1 MNQLLISIIIPI
13 YNVEKYL
20 PKCLDSVINQ
30 TYSNLD
36 IVLVDDGSPDKS
48 GNICDEYAHKDPR
61 IQVLHKENEG
71 VDKARFSGLS
81 IANGDFVMFVDSD
94 DWLCDKDILR
104 KMVIKAQE
112 TNADYV
118 EMEMQRVM
126 DKYSWIKHSSINS
139 IKGLIKQ
146 PELFN
151 NYYISFFGNNILS
164 INIWGKL
171 YRKSVLDKANLTPSG
186 LKMGEDLAFNLKLF
200 PHLNSIYIL
209 DDIGYSY
216 RFGGMT
222 TRYNPSLY
230 IDLKKLYLLKEQLIE
245 NYQYYKASNCI
256 KFEIKNVL
264 RSDICQQI
272 IFKVGTKEQ
281 IISNISKELSD
292 PLWNRA
298 LQIEKHPNY
307 FNDPFVQAIQ
317 NKDAEKAYC
326 ICLEK
331 TKKEKWNR
339 ISKRIVSAVLSYL

>member
-1 MNQLLISIIIPI
+1 MNSPLISLIIPV
-13 YNVEKYL
+13 YNVERYL
-20 PKCLDSVINQ
+20 PQCIDSVIDQ
-30 TYSNLD
+30 TYPNLN
-36 IVLVDDGSPDKS
+36 IVLVDDGSPDES
-48 GNICDEYAHKDPR
+48 GRICDKYAHKDPR

-94 DWLCDKDILR
+94 DWLCDKDILK

-118 EMEMQRVM
+118 EMKAQKVM
-126 DKYSWIKHSSINS
+126 DKYGWIKHSSIYS
-139 IKGLIKQ
+139 IKGMIQQ

-151 NYYISFFGNNILS
+151 NYYISFFGNNILPV
-164 INIWGKL
+164 NIWGKL
-171 YRKSVLDKANLTPSG
+171 YRKSVLDKAQLTPTG
-186 LKMGEDLAFNLKLF
+186 LKMGEDLVFNMNLF

-222 TRYNPSLY
+222 THYNPNLY
-230 IDLKKLYLLKEQLIE
+230 PDLKKLYLLKEQLIE
-245 NYQYYKASNCI
+245 KYQYYKASNYI
-256 KFEIKNVL
+256 KIEIKNVL
-264 RSDICQQI
+264 RSDVCQQI
-272 IFKVGTKEQ
+272 IYKVGTKEQ

-298 LQIEKHPNY
+298 MQIEDYPNY

-317 NKDAEKAYC
+317 NKDAEKAYSL
-326 ICLEK
+326 CLKK
-331 TKKEKWNR
+331 TKKEKWKR
-339 ISKRIVSAVLSYL
+339 LAKRIASAVLRYL